1 MKRNSNIILLVCAI
15 PIILSG
21 CALIESRSEEKRKER
36 EQKLVEG
43 YENIKKII
51 FSGKYIFEA
60 THMYPAGGYPAKS
73 ISGSNY
79 YLEVD
84 IYDVTSVLPF
94 YGTRYLSAIP
104 PESGIRIDGELED
117 LMIEES
123 DSRKKV
129 LVKFSVKDDSDEYLI
144 SLSITSNGDANL
156 TISSAKRSSISYN
169 GKIVQPDPTKE
180 GEKEEGIPAAH
191 QQQASEDA

>member
-1 MKRNSNIILLVCAI
+1 MKRNSNIIILVCAI

-21 CALIESRSEEKRKER
+21 CALIEARSEEKRKER

-43 YENIKKII
+43 YENIKKIV
-51 FSGKYIFEA
+51 FSGKYIFDA
-60 THMYPAGGYPAKS
+60 THMYPGGGYPAKN

-84 IYDVTSVLPF
+84 VYDVTSVLPF

-104 PESGIRIDGELED
+104 PESGIRIDGKLED

-129 LVKFSVKDDSDEYLI
+129 LVKFSVRDDSDDYLI

-169 GKIVQPDPTKE
+169 GKIIQPEPPE
-180 GEKEEGIPAAH
+180 EEEKEEGIAIVQH
-191 QQQASEDA
+191 

>member
-1 MKRNSNIILLVCAI
+1 MKGNSNIILLACAI

-21 CALIESRSEEKRKER
+21 CALVESGSEEKRKER

-43 YENIKKII
+43 YENMKKIV
-51 FSGKYIFEA
+51 FSGNYIFEA
-60 THMYPAGGYPAKS
+60 THMYPGGGHPAKHL
-73 ISGSNY
+73 SGGNY

-94 YGTRYLSAIP
+94 YGTRYLSGSP
-104 PESGIRIDGELED
+104 GESGIRIDGEMED

-123 DSRKKV
+123 DSRKRV
-129 LVKFSVKDDSDEYLI
+129 LVKFSVQDDSDDYLI
-144 SLSITSNGDANL
+144 SLSITPNGDANL

-169 GKIVQPDPTKE
+169 GKISQPDLSEEEKKE
-180 GEKEEGIPAAH
+180 GDISG
-191 QQQASEDA
+191 